1 MDYLTRIRARA
12 RGEEKGVPGYLHD
25 KLKAR
30 EFVDSLG
37 MQLPKLHRVYNHP
50 REFNFEDLP
59 YNFVLKPT
67 FSSSSFGVMVLQ
79 RYLDEYHDHLRHR
92 DLTMDQIVREQETLM
107 EKHPHANHRWMVED
121 RVEDV
126 EGDEQAVPDDYK
138 FFTFQGE
145 IGLIHRTIR
154 AKPYNKHIYFNGD
167 FEPFDQDERLITTV
181 PTLVERDF
189 QDPPINKNAMLR
201 AARIIS
207 REVPSPFVR
216 VDMYNTR
223 RGPVFGEF
231 TLVPGTFF
239 YEDREKM
246 SPELSAHL
254 GELWSDAERLL
265 ATKA

>member
-37 MQLPKLHRVYNHP
+37 MQLPKLHRVYDHP
-50 REFNFEDLP
+50 RDFSFDDLP
-59 YNFVLKPT
+59 YHFVLKPT
-67 FSSSSFGVMVLQ
+67 FSSSSMGVMVLQ
-79 RYLDEYHDHLRHR
+79 RYLDEYHDHLRDR
-92 DLTMDQIVREQETLM
+92 DLSVDQIIREQESLM
-107 EKHPHANHRWMVED
+107 EKHPNARHRWMVED

-126 EGDEQAVPDDYK
+126 SGDELSIPDDYK
-138 FFTFQGE
+138 FYTFQGE
-145 IGLIHRTIR
+145 IGLIHRITR
-154 AKPYNKHIYFNGD
+154 AKPADRHTYFTGD
-167 FEPFDQDERLITTV
+167 FEPFDPEEKHITMVSTSLERGF
-181 PTLVERDF
+181 EA
-189 QDPPINKNAMLR
+189 PPANKNPLLR